1 MQWYVEM
8 LHLLNKSDGGGEG
21 EAQPGYGPEER
32 GQFKWGICLLEGKK
46 KKKKLLKARI
56 QTSPFKNRPCKS
68 VQFQATKLT
77 PVLAFCLI

>member
-8 LHLLNKSDGGGEG
+8 LHLMNESDRGGEG
-21 EAQPGYGPEER
+21 EAQPGNGPEER
-32 GQFKWGICLLEGKK
+32 GQFKWGICLLEAGGEM
-46 KKKKLLKARI
+46 LLKART
-56 QTSPFKNRPCKS
+56 QSSLFKNRPCKS